1 MQKLVDPEPAF
12 HTITGMV
19 ARRAKQDVSA
29 VAERIWGECTAY
41 RLRVLNRAISRLYD
55 DALRPHGMRI
65 AQLNTLVVVMETG
78 GLTPN
83 ELSSRMHMDASTVSR
98 NVERMCKTGWL
109 ELADIDDARSHEIR
123 LTPRGMKL
131 IADVLPAWEAAQQEV
146 ENLLGQQISR
156 AISKGADRLLAS
168 LTNNNNSGNAGGTA
182 TGSPSGKK

>member
-1 MQKLVDPEPAF
+1 
-12 HTITGMV
+12 
-19 ARRAKQDVSA
+19 
-29 VAERIWGECTAY
+29 
-41 RLRVLNRAISRLYD
+41 
-55 DALRPHGMRI
+55 
-65 AQLNTLVVVMETG
+65 
-78 GLTPN
+78 
-83 ELSSRMHMDASTVSR
+83 MDASTVSR

-168 LTNNNNSGNAGGTA
+168 LTNNNNSGNAGGNA
-182 TGSPSGKK
+182 SGSPSGKK